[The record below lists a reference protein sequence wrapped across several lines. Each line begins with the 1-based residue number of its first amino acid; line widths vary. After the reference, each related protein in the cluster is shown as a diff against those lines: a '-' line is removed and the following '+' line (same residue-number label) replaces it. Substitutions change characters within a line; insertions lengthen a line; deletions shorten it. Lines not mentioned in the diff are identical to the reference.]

1 MTMLVHSLN
10 IGRPQPENFH
20 GKEVVSGIC
29 KQPVAGP
36 LALTFTGF
44 AGDGVADH
52 KHHGGTDKA
61 VCAYSGEHYGHWQA
75 VLGISMPPAAF
86 GENLTLLGLA
96 EGDLCIGDSFR
107 LGSAVVQVSQPRQP
121 CKTLAARFGRA
132 DFVKL
137 VVDAGKTGWYFRVLE
152 EGVVA
157 SGDRLTPLAE
167 DPLRVTVAEANRIFH
182 HDRRN
187 LAGIE
192 RVLAVA
198 ALSASWQQSFREL
211 LQKCG
216 KAD

>member
-1 MTMLVHSLN
+1 MFVQSLN

-20 GKEVVSGIC
+20 GKALVSGIC

-36 LALTFTGF
+36 LHLTFTGF

-52 KHHGGTDKA
+52 RHHGGADKA
-61 VCAYSGEHYGHWQA
+61 VCAYGGEHYDHWQT
-75 VLGISMPPAAF
+75 VLGKPMPPAAF
-86 GENLTLLGLA
+86 GENLTLLGLL
-96 EGDLCIGDSFR
+96 EGDLCIGDAFR

-121 CKTLAARFGRA
+121 CKTLAARHGRA

-157 SGDRLTPLAE
+157 PGDRLTPLAA
-167 DPLRVTVAEANRIFH
+167 DPARVTVAEANRIFH

-187 LAGIE
+187 LAGIQ
-192 RVLAVA
+192 RVLAVS

-211 LQKCG
+211 LENCG
-216 KAD
+216 KAG